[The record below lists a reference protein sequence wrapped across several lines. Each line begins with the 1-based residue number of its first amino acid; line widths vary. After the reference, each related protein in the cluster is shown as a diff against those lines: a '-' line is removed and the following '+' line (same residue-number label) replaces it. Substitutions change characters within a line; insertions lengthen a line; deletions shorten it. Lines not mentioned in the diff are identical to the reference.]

1 MPLQSMTGFARTD
14 GHHEGYR
21 WHWELRSVNGKG
33 LDLRLRLPSG
43 HETLEQ
49 KLRERIGGKLRR
61 GNIQIALQIVNE
73 RTSSGVRVNR
83 DVLATVLDAAKMLR
97 GEVEL
102 QNSTAE
108 GLLALRGV
116 LEAVE
121 IEESEDE
128 REARE
133 KVIAAS
139 FGEAVAALVK
149 SRLEEGEKL
158 ARIIRQQIERIS
170 ELAREAEASPGL
182 TVEARRAR
190 LKTQVDE
197 LLGASPALSEE
208 RLAQEAALLFVKG
221 DIREEI
227 DRLIAHV
234 EQAGELVD
242 GKEPAGRRF
251 DFLVQEF
258 LREANTLC
266 SKANDV
272 ALTRIGLELKTVID
286 QLREQVQNVE

>member
-139 FGEAVAALVK
+139 FDEAVAALVK

-197 LLGASPALSEE
+197 LLGASPAFSEE